1 MQKSVSEFFGTALI
15 TTAVIG
21 SATMASI
28 WTKDGAI
35 WLLVNM
41 LSTVAALYIAINLFS
56 EISGAHFNPVV
67 SFVVALGRGIS
78 WREFFEYLVAQIIGA
93 IIGSTLA
100 QALFDRPILAV
111 SSIDRDG
118 VNIFGAEVFASFGLV
133 LIAIASWRYFER
145 QQRAILITLWIAS
158 AYFFTS
164 STSFA
169 NPAVSFGRIFTDSLA
184 GISPSSF
191 FLFTLAQVIG
201 GLLAFAFNR
210 YITSEVRK

>member
-1 MQKSVSEFFGTALI
+1 MKKSISEFFGTALI

-67 SFVVALGRGIS
+67 SFVVALSRGIT

-93 IIGSTLA
+93 I
-100 QALFDRPILAV
+100 
-111 SSIDRDG
+111 
-118 VNIFGAEVFASFGLV
+118 
-133 LIAIASWRYFER
+133 ASWRYFET

-210 YITSEVRK
+210 YLTREVRK

>member
-1 MQKSVSEFFGTALI
+1 MKKIISEFFGTALI
-15 TTAVIG
+15 TIAVIG
-21 SATMASI
+21 SAIMASI
-28 WTKDGAI
+28 WTKDGAV

-41 LSTVAALYIAINLFS
+41 VSTVAALYIAINLFS

-67 SFVVALGRGIS
+67 SFLIALSRGIS
-78 WREFFEYLVAQIIGA
+78 WREFFEYLAAQFIGA
-93 IIGSTLA
+93 IVGATLA
-100 QALFDRPILAV
+100 QALFNSPILV
-111 SSIDRDG
+111 LSSIDRSG
-118 VNIFGAEVFASFGLV
+118 LNIFGAETLASFGLV
-133 LIAIASWRYFER
+133 LIAIASWRYFET
-145 QQRAILITLWIAS
+145 QQRAILIVLWIAS

-191 FLFTLAQVIG
+191 LLFTLAQVVG

-210 YITSEVRK
+210 YLTREVRK

>member
-1 MQKSVSEFFGTALI
+1 MKKIIAEFFGTALI
-15 TTAVIG
+15 TIAVIG
-21 SATMASI
+21 SAIMASI

-41 LSTVAALYIAINLFS
+41 VSTVAALYIAINLFS

-67 SFVVALGRGIS
+67 SFVVALSRGIS
-78 WREFFEYLVAQIIGA
+78 WREFFEYLAAQFIGA
-93 IIGSTLA
+93 IVGATLA
-100 QALFDRPILAV
+100 QALFNSPILSL
-111 SSIDRDG
+111 SSIDREG
-118 VNIFGAEVFASFGLV
+118 LNIFGAETLASFGLV
-133 LIAIASWRYFER
+133 LIAIASWRYIET
-145 QQRAILITLWIAS
+145 QQRAILIVLWIAS

-184 GISPSSF
+184 GISPRSF
-191 FLFTLAQVIG
+191 LLFTLAQVIG

-210 YITSEVRK
+210 YLTREVRK

>member
-1 MQKSVSEFFGTALI
+1 
-15 TTAVIG
+15 
-21 SATMASI
+21 MASI
-28 WTKDGAI
+28 WTKDGAV

-41 LSTVAALYIAINLFS
+41 VSTVAALYIAINLFS

-67 SFVVALGRGIS
+67 SFLIALSRGIS
-78 WREFFEYLVAQIIGA
+78 WREFFEYLAAQFIGA
-93 IIGSTLA
+93 IVGATLA
-100 QALFDRPILAV
+100 QALFNSPILV
-111 SSIDRDG
+111 LSSIDRSG
-118 VNIFGAEVFASFGLV
+118 LNIFGAETLASFGLV
-133 LIAIASWRYFER
+133 LIAIASWRYFET
-145 QQRAILITLWIAS
+145 QQRAILIVLWIAS

-191 FLFTLAQVIG
+191 LLFTLAQVVG

-210 YITSEVRK
+210 YLTREVRK

>member
-1 MQKSVSEFFGTALI
+1 MKKSISEFFGTALI

-67 SFVVALGRGIS
+67 SFVVALSRGIT

-111 SSIDRDG
+111 SSIDRGG

-133 LIAIASWRYFER
+133 LIAIASWRYFET

-191 FLFTLAQVIG
+191 FLFALAQVIG

-210 YITSEVRK
+210 YLTREVRK

>member
-1 MQKSVSEFFGTALI
+1 
-15 TTAVIG
+15 
-21 SATMASI
+21 MASI

-41 LSTVAALYIAINLFS
+41 VSTVAALYIAINLFS

-67 SFVVALGRGIS
+67 SFVVALSRGIS
-78 WREFFEYLVAQIIGA
+78 WREFFEYLAAQFIGA
-93 IIGSTLA
+93 IVGATLA
-100 QALFDRPILAV
+100 QALFNSPILSL
-111 SSIDRDG
+111 SSIDREG
-118 VNIFGAEVFASFGLV
+118 LNIFGAETLASFGLV
-133 LIAIASWRYFER
+133 LIAIASWRYIET
-145 QQRAILITLWIAS
+145 QQRAILIVLWIAS

-184 GISPSSF
+184 GISPRSF
-191 FLFTLAQVIG
+191 LLFTLAQVIG

-210 YITSEVRK
+210 YLTREVRK

>member
-1 MQKSVSEFFGTALI
+1 
-15 TTAVIG
+15 
-21 SATMASI
+21 
-28 WTKDGAI
+28 
-35 WLLVNM
+35 M

-67 SFVVALGRGIS
+67 SFVVALGRGIT

-100 QALFDRPILAV
+100 QALFNRPILAV
-111 SSIDRDG
+111 SSIDREG

-133 LIAIASWRYFER
+133 LIAIASWRYFET

-210 YITSEVRK
+210 YLTREVRK